1 MSYSNNK
8 LKKNIKEKIEHLFKL
23 DDLKEKKKKTI
34 FLFIDFSKEGVDKAI
49 IFY

>member
-23 DDLKEKKKKTI
+23 DDLKEKKKKK
-34 FLFIDFSKEGVDKAI
+34 FSIYRFFQGRC
-49 IFY
+49 